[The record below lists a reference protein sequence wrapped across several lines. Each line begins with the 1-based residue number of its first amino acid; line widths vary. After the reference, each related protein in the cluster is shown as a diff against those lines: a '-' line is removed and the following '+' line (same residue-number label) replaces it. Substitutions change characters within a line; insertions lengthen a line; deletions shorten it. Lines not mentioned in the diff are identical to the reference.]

1 MTRSDPIPTFLRW
14 NLSQKPTLGATGA
27 HDAIRILPH
36 APGLVF
42 EFATR
47 VRILTDEPTHSSYAL
62 RTDLVMTCSVGEENI
77 MYRYTVLAALCVT
90 TGYAS
95 AGELDPLQ
103 GGSIDLG
110 GFQGVV
116 YYTEADNSF
125 RVVTTIAEGEAGLPV
140 RFEAT
145 LDEGQSLTISVPGRL
160 DERSQTVEISRAGG
174 KLFVAGAEPPPELV
188 RAGH

>member
-1 MTRSDPIPTFLRW
+1 
-14 NLSQKPTLGATGA
+14 
-27 HDAIRILPH
+27 
-36 APGLVF
+36 
-42 EFATR
+42 
-47 VRILTDEPTHSSYAL
+47 
-62 RTDLVMTCSVGEENI
+62 

-140 RFEAT
+140 RFEAI

-160 DERSQTVEISRAGG
+160 DERSQTVEISRAGD